1 MLKAVR
7 REYERYD
14 GFIRRVLAQ
23 VDEEGLNRIPVDG
36 GNSIG
41 MLVNHLHGNLLS
53 RFTDFLTSDGEK
65 PWRQREE
72 EFAEVHITRSQAI
85 ERWNAAFHVVCAALD
100 DLSDADLEKTVSIR
114 GVPMTVA
121 EALQRSVAHVSY
133 HVGQMVLIGRMARS
147 ADWDWI
153 TIPPGGTAAY
163 NANPNKETG
172 FDRS

>member
-1 MLKAVR
+1 MLRAVR
-7 REYERYD
+7 QEYERYD
-14 GFIRRVLAQ
+14 GFIRRVLVQ
-23 VDEEGLNRIPVDG
+23 VDEEELNRIPVDG

-41 MLVNHLHGNLLS
+41 MLINHLNGNLQS

-65 PWRQREE
+65 SWRKREE
-72 EFAEVHITRSQAI
+72 EFAAVHVTRSQAMD
-85 ERWNAAFHVVCAALD
+85 RWNAVFHVVCNALE

-133 HVGQMVLIGRMARS
+133 HVGQMVLIGRMARL
-147 ADWDWI
+147 ANWDWI

-172 FDRS
+172 FDKS